1 MKRLKLSTNGRKY
14 GKEEQ
19 KEFVIYTGLNTSI
32 FNDVYGLE
40 YTITSGYSI
49 DFMEPY
55 RMFNIVDESKF
66 TMFALKYSHLIIS
79 IEESI

>member
-1 MKRLKLSTNGRKY
+1 MKRLKLSTNHRKY
-14 GKEEQ
+14 GNEEL
-19 KEFVIYTGLNTSI
+19 KEFVIYTGLNAVI
-32 FNDVYGLE
+32 LNDVYGLE

-55 RMFNIVDESKF
+55 RMFNIIDECKF

-79 IEESI
+79 IE